1 MAEMLSTNR
10 IAKRFGATDALK
22 DISFGV
28 AEGEIRALCGENGA
42 GKSTFVKILTGVY
55 RADSGSIRVNGAL
68 HDIRSPQQAQSV
80 GLALVAQELSLAP
93 HLSVLDNIWLGN
105 ARVPLFHRRQY
116 LREEA
121 RRALQMLGAEDYDLD
136 RPVAALALGQRQ
148 IVEIA
153 RLIAREARLLI
164 LDEPTATLS
173 DVEIAHILVALKALK
188 AQNRS
193 VIYITHRLGEVFEVC
208 DSVSVFRNGEHVKTD
223 AVGKFDRTSLI
234 ESILGRS
241 FSEMYPA
248 KATAVATSTAAFT
261 VNGLNIPGVIA
272 DFSMV
277 APPGKIVC
285 IAGQLGSGA
294 HRTIRALA
302 GLDPDASGDVRIG
315 AVPMA
320 LGSRA
325 RARARGV
332 LFVSDDRGGEGIF
345 PNRAIL
351 ENLVA
356 NRLAIHSRLGI
367 LSWPALR
374 AVAARMA
381 KRVKIDPTRLG
392 ASALDLS
399 GGNQQKLLF
408 ARGLDQVGAGV
419 LLMNEPTRGVDVG
432 ARGEIYRL
440 MREFCDAG
448 YSLVMTSTDLEE
460 VVGMADIVITLF
472 RGRTIA
478 SYEGSEISMRAILAD
493 ITHPNTEAAA
503 A

>member
-1 MAEMLSTNR
+1 MAEVLSTDR
-10 IAKRFGATDALK
+10 IAKRFSAIAALK
-22 DISFGV
+22 NVSFGL

-55 RADSGSIRVNGAL
+55 RADSGTIRINGVPQ
-68 HDIRSPQQAQSV
+68 DIRSPQQAQSL

-93 HLSVLDNIWLGN
+93 HLSVLDNIWLGS
-105 ARVPLFHRRQY
+105 ARVPLLHRRRN
-116 LREEA
+116 LRDEA
-121 RRALQMLGAEDYDLD
+121 QRALAMLGAEDYDLD
-136 RPVAALALGQRQ
+136 RPVGTLAVGQRQ

-153 RLIAREARLLI
+153 RLIARDARVLI

-173 DVEIAHILVALKALK
+173 DVEIARILAALKVLK

-193 VIYITHRLGEVFEVC
+193 VLYITHRLGEVFEIC
-208 DSVSVFRNGEHVKTD
+208 DTVSVFRNGEHVMTN
-223 AVGKFDRTSLI
+223 AVGEFDRASLI
-234 ESILGRS
+234 EMMLGRS
-241 FSEMYPA
+241 FGEMYPA
-248 KATAVATSTAAFT
+248 KAAASDSSGATFS
-261 VNGLNIPGVIA
+261 VDRLKIPGVIA

-277 APPGKIVC
+277 APAGKIVC

-294 HRTIRALA
+294 HRAIRALA
-302 GLDPDASGDVRIG
+302 GLEPDASGDVHVG

-320 LGSRA
+320 LGSPTRA
-325 RARARGV
+325 RSRGV
-332 LFVSDDRGGEGIF
+332 LFVSDDRAGEGIF
-345 PNRAIL
+345 PNRAVL

-356 NRLAIHSRLGI
+356 TRFAAHSRLGI
-367 LSWPALR
+367 LSWAALR
-374 AVAARMA
+374 AVGARLSE
-381 KRVKIDPTRLG
+381 RVKIDPARLG

-408 ARGLDQVGAGV
+408 ARGLERVGAGV

-448 YSLVMTSTDLEE
+448 YALVMTSTDLEE

-478 SYEGSEISMRAILAD
+478 RYAGSEISMRAILAD
-493 ITHPNTEAAA
+493 ITHPNIAAA
-503 A
+503 AA